1 MRCHNRVVV
10 FLLPALLLCS
20 LSASAYA
27 PQLDSL
33 LQVLDEAIRH
43 HQRFARQ
50 REAQIDSVRRQLQVS
65 RLTAYERYCLHE
77 QLYELYDPY
86 ICDSA
91 IVSLSRCID
100 LADSMHRPRLQ
111 AASRIRLAYLLGSAG
126 MYVEPLDVLKEVRR
140 ADLDTTL
147 WVDYYAAYDHVYGE
161 LAVYTQVPGLE
172 DRYWDISYTYKDS
185 IRRLADPSSHIYLL
199 LEQNR
204 LRDDGSLAEALSLN
218 DRCLDR
224 VRPDTREYAI
234 LYYNRALIYRR
245 MGDPERYRAC
255 LALSAISDIR
265 SAVKDHASLWMLA
278 QALLDDGEVE
288 RAYHYINFSWSE
300 SSFYHARLRAW
311 QSAEHLSVIDQT
323 YQLLLHQRNA
333 TLRHY
338 IVFISI
344 LTLLLVLALGYIGRQ
359 MKRLALARREL
370 LSVNDRLHALNAEL
384 KQMNADLKQAN
395 QDLREANTIKENY
408 LGRFI
413 KLCSTYVDRL
423 EAFRR
428 MVGKMLSAGKSAELL
443 KASRSP
449 SVLDEALNELYSN
462 FDTVF
467 LRIFPDFVNRF
478 NALLRDDEQ
487 IRPKAE
493 GQLNTELRIFALIRL
508 GITDSSQIA
517 EFLHYSV
524 NTIYNYRARVKNKA
538 RNREDFERAVT
549 QIQ

>member
-1 MRCHNRVVV
+1 M
-10 FLLPALLLCS
+10 
-20 LSASAYA
+20 
-27 PQLDSL
+27 
-33 LQVLDEAIRH
+33 
-43 HQRFARQ
+43 
-50 REAQIDSVRRQLQVS
+50 
-65 RLTAYERYCLHE
+65 
-77 QLYELYDPY
+77 
-86 ICDSA
+86 
-91 IVSLSRCID
+91 
-100 LADSMHRPRLQ
+100 
-111 AASRIRLAYLLGSAG
+111 
-126 MYVEPLDVLKEVRR
+126 
-140 ADLDTTL
+140 
-147 WVDYYAAYDHVYGE
+147 
-161 LAVYTQVPGLE
+161 
-172 DRYWDISYTYKDS
+172 
-185 IRRLADPSSHIYLL
+185 
-199 LEQNR
+199 
-204 LRDDGSLAEALSLN
+204 
-218 DRCLDR
+218 
-224 VRPDTREYAI
+224 
-234 LYYNRALIYRR
+234 
-245 MGDPERYRAC
+245 
-255 LALSAISDIR
+255 
-265 SAVKDHASLWMLA
+265 
-278 QALLDDGEVE
+278 
-288 RAYHYINFSWSE
+288 
-300 SSFYHARLRAW
+300 
-311 QSAEHLSVIDQT
+311 
-323 YQLLLHQRNA
+323 HQRNA

-493 GQLNTELRIFALIRL
+493 GQLNTELRIFALSAWASR
-508 GITDSSQIA
+508 T
-517 EFLHYSV
+517 V
-524 NTIYNYRARVKNKA
+524 RR
-538 RNREDFERAVT
+538 
-549 QIQ
+549 

>member
-1 MRCHNRVVV
+1 
-10 FLLPALLLCS
+10 
-20 LSASAYA
+20 
-27 PQLDSL
+27 
-33 LQVLDEAIRH
+33 
-43 HQRFARQ
+43 
-50 REAQIDSVRRQLQVS
+50 
-65 RLTAYERYCLHE
+65 
-77 QLYELYDPY
+77 
-86 ICDSA
+86 
-91 IVSLSRCID
+91 
-100 LADSMHRPRLQ
+100 MHRPRLQ

-126 MYVEPLDVLKEVRR
+126 MYAEPLDVLKEVRR

-408 LGRFI
+408 
-413 KLCSTYVDRL
+413 
-423 EAFRR
+423 
-428 MVGKMLSAGKSAELL
+428 
-443 KASRSP
+443 
-449 SVLDEALNELYSN
+449 N